1 VSTRG
6 RNPISRPYVQ
16 PLVWSQAQARRP
28 PCSPARPGAS
38 NTPSTFPRDPSYL
51 KPQDT
56 KHTISPGK
64 AGPSPFNRPW
74 VFAPQRSP
82 LLFLFYILW
91 LSAAV
96 HAYIP
101 ATPTND
107 TQSAIQ
113 SGLNVTDVS
122 MLSLL
127 WYENG
132 CVLSFPPVVVILNLK
147 HILIVQRD
155 QSVQHQCRL

>member
-1 VSTRG
+1 MFAS
-6 RNPISRPYVQ
+6 II
-16 PLVWSQAQARRP
+16 PL
-28 PCSPARPGAS
+28 
-38 NTPSTFPRDPSYL
+38 
-51 KPQDT
+51 
-56 KHTISPGK
+56 
-64 AGPSPFNRPW
+64 
-74 VFAPQRSP
+74 
-82 LLFLFYILW
+82 YILW

-132 CVLSFPPVVVILNLK
+132 CALSFLACGRDSNRT
-147 HILIVQRD
+147 LIVQGE
-155 QSVQHQCRL
+155 QSV

>member
-1 VSTRG
+1 MFAS
-6 RNPISRPYVQ
+6 II
-16 PLVWSQAQARRP
+16 PL
-28 PCSPARPGAS
+28 
-38 NTPSTFPRDPSYL
+38 
-51 KPQDT
+51 
-56 KHTISPGK
+56 
-64 AGPSPFNRPW
+64 
-74 VFAPQRSP
+74 
-82 LLFLFYILW
+82 YILW

-96 HAYIP
+96 RAYIP

-132 CVLSFPPVVVILNLK
+132 CALPSLHVVVILNPE
-147 HILIVQRD
+147 HTLIVQGD
-155 QSVQHQCRL
+155 QSVQHQCCL